1 MPDETTVA
9 PYGGLSGS
17 YGCINYKLVGIG
29 SNCKRGRERKSK
41 KFYAFVLH
49 IREALHSL
57 KKTHKI
63 TSFSVLK
70 ERGFK
75 PSSTPTHWQ
84 GEQHGKRGSTP
95 FSVGFR
101 NRNRTKLA
109 HKPATKQEQKK
120 EYVELGQETIISQP
134 TSKTSSHSRITKL

>member
-1 MPDETTVA
+1 MM
-9 PYGGLSGS
+9 SRN
-17 YGCINYKLVGIG
+17 ININCKTNLIQG
-29 SNCKRGRERKSK
+29 NCKRGSERKRK